1 MSIARKVRSVERL
14 FELLDREITT
24 FQSETKLHCVAG
36 CGHCCTKPD
45 IDATPLEFLPFAFH
59 LFLHGKAEFTL
70 DKLRE
75 DQSAICMIYSQL
87 SMIDTDRGS
96 CSEYKHRGLICRLFG
111 YGASRDKHGELR
123 LATCKIIK
131 EGQAQAYQETVASIA
146 KGLHVPIFSDYY
158 HKLAQIDFQLGNKI
172 VPINK
177 AIEIAIEEVLQHY
190 AYRPLPRGFKGAA

>member
-14 FELLDREITT
+14 FELLDQEITA
-24 FQSETKLHCVAG
+24 FKSETKLYCVTG

-59 LFLHGKAEFTL
+59 LFLTGQAEITL
-70 DKLRE
+70 EKLKL
-75 DQSAICMIYSQL
+75 DSSGICMIYAPL
-87 SMIDTDRGS
+87 SLTDKDNGS

-111 YGASRDKHGELR
+111 YGASRDKYGELR

-131 EGQAQAYQETVASIA
+131 EGQIKTYKEATNSIA
-146 KGLHVPIFSDYY
+146 KGLEVPIFSDYY
-158 HKLAQIDFQLGNKI
+158 HKLAQIDFRLGNTI

-177 AIEIAIEEVLQHY
+177 AIELAIEEVLHHY